1 MNAIR
6 LYTLTYKETYRFL
19 KVWMQ
24 TVFSPVVIAVMYFA
38 VFGGALSS
46 RIVEFNDI
54 PYLAFIVPGLALL
67 QATTNAFQN
76 PSSSLIIAQYQG
88 LLPDLLMSPLTAME
102 KTLGYLLGGV
112 IRGVMVTLLIFG
124 VAAFFVRDF
133 WPEHWLALAAITFL
147 ANGTFSLMGTL
158 VGIWSKTF
166 DGVAGITTFVITP
179 MAFLGGV
186 FYSINALPEFARIL
200 SHANPFFYYV
210 DATRWAFFGVSDI
223 APAISFSV
231 ALGFFLFFFACVYIA
246 FATDWRMKS

>member
-1 MNAIR
+1 MNLIR
-6 LYTLTYKETYRFL
+6 LYTLTHKETHRFL

-46 RIVEFNDI
+46 RIVEFNNI

-76 PSSSLIIAQYQG
+76 PSSSLIIAHYQG
-88 LLPDLLMSPLTAME
+88 LMPDLLMSPLTAME
-102 KTLGYLLGGV
+102 KTLGFLLGGV
-112 IRGVMVTLLIFG
+112 IRGVMVTIMIFL
-124 VAAFFVRDF
+124 VAAFFVKGF
-133 WPEHWLALAAITFL
+133 LPEHWLALLAITFL
-147 ANGTFSLMGTL
+147 ASGTFSLMGTL

-186 FYSINALPEFARIL
+186 FYSINALPEFARQL
-200 SHANPFFYYV
+200 SHFNPFFYYV

-223 APAISFSV
+223 APSISFSISL
-231 ALGFFLFFFACVYIA
+231 ALFLFFFVCTYVA
-246 FATDWRMKS
+246 FKADWRMKN

>member
-1 MNAIR
+1 MNVIR
-6 LYTLTYKETYRFL
+6 LYTLTRKETHRFL

-76 PSSSLIIAQYQG
+76 PSSSLIIARYQG

-112 IRGVMVTLLIFG
+112 IRGVIVTMLIFA

-133 WPEHWLALAAITFL
+133 WPAHWFALALITFL
-147 ANGTFSLMGTL
+147 ASGTFSLMGTL

-186 FYSINALPEFARIL
+186 FYSINSLPDLARQL
-200 SHANPFFYYV
+200 SHINPFFYFV

-223 APAISFSV
+223 SPILAFGV
-231 ALGFFLFFFACVYIA
+231 AVGFFVFFFVSTYLA
-246 FATDWRMKS
+246 FATDWRMKN

>member
-1 MNAIR
+1 MNLIR
-6 LYTLTYKETYRFL
+6 LYTLAYKETHRFL

-46 RIVEFNDI
+46 RIVEFNNI

-76 PSSSLIIAQYQG
+76 PSSSLIIARYQG

-112 IRGVMVTLLIFG
+112 IRGVMVTILIFV

-133 WPEHWLALAAITFL
+133 WPEHWFALALITFL
-147 ANGTFSLMGTL
+147 ASGTFSLMGTL

-186 FYSINALPEFARIL
+186 FYSINALPEMARQL
-200 SHANPFFYYV
+200 SHFNPFFYFV
-210 DATRWAFFGVSDI
+210 DATRWAFFGVNDI
-223 APAISFSV
+223 APALSFGV
-231 ALGFFLFFFACVYIA
+231 AIALFVIFFALTYSA
-246 FATDWRMKS
+246 FATDWRMKN